1 MKTLYVMDP
10 LSSLHLE
17 GDSTY
22 MMMLEANR
30 RGWSTYW
37 CTPKDLFAIGGQSY
51 ARATHV
57 KVSDTEPFSMSQS
70 LKISIWGRLM

>member
-10 LSSLHLE
+10 LESLHLN

-30 RGWSTYW
+30 RGWSPIGAHRRIYL
-37 CTPKDLFAIGGQSY
+37 PLGGQSY
-51 ARATHV
+51 TKAIHV
-57 KVSDTEPFSMSQS
+57 IVTDEEPFFEEDFPQDID
-70 LKISIWGRLM
+70 LGDV